1 MMVRLKYTIKG
12 YTKTKYYKFLCK
24 KIGQKMIIDSERLK
38 KQFADLELLKKEL
51 EAIRAE
57 LEEIKKDIL
66 L

>member
-1 MMVRLKYTIKG
+1 MMVHLKFKIKESIKG
-12 YTKTKYYKFLCK
+12 NYCKFLCK